1 MLHDRGKE
9 ALAAEVSEKVNRGQ
23 QVLALDLLFTGN
35 SRPPRFADYALLLAS
50 TGDRPIGMESAQL
63 IAVTQWLLRQTGTR
77 QARLE
82 ADGMRSQVAA
92 RIASALDPA
101 LFSELVVRNGIQSLS
116 ALFDTP
122 VPYRAAPDLFCLD
135 LYKEFDIGTLSELA
149 KQ

>member
-1 MLHDRGKE
+1 
-9 ALAAEVSEKVNRGQ
+9 
-23 QVLALDLLFTGN
+23 
-35 SRPPRFADYALLLAS
+35 
-50 TGDRPIGMESAQL
+50 
-63 IAVTQWLLRQTGTR
+63 
-77 QARLE
+77 
-82 ADGMRSQVAA
+82 MRSQVAA